1 MKWNTILIGLGRI
14 GWQLELDQK
23 RYHPCTHAGTIKALE
38 DQFDLIGVCDR
49 NKDKVVSFLSWWKSN
64 KDIVYSYNH
73 QELLKNLN
81 KKIDFAVVCTGPDS
95 HWQILKD
102 LVDYSI
108 PVILMEKPIAY
119 NSQQIKDIES
129 ILQNVSIYVNFERRF
144 HPNYQSIKQILM
156 RKTLGDLTN
165 IQGKVLAPSIKRD
178 PLLEDAIHWL
188 DLILWYVGKPKILY
202 SYWEYNQ
209 NGIEERSIHLLK
221 KDDVLIQLE
230 SGGKR
235 QYFEFSMVLDFTR
248 GRIEV
253 GNTGIYVYRKAKS
266 SRYEKFYELKKIP
279 FQIKFKNPWIEM
291 YQSIYQNLP
300 NNFQDAI
307 LGISLYEELKNFDRN
322 RTS

>member
-23 RYHPCTHAGTIKALE
+23 RYHPCTHAGTIKALQN
-38 DQFDLIGVCDR
+38 QFCLIGVCDR
-49 NKDKVVSFLSWWKSN
+49 NRSKVDSFLGWWKSN

-73 QELLKNLN
+73 KELLKSLN

-95 HWQILKD
+95 HWDIIKD
-102 LVDYSI
+102 LIDYSI
-108 PVILMEKPIAY
+108 PVILIEKPIAY
-119 NSQQIKDIES
+119 NYQQIKDIES
-129 ILQNVSIYVNFERRF
+129 ILENVSIYVNFERRY
-144 HPNYQSIKQILM
+144 HPNYQIIKQILM
-156 RKTLGDLTN
+156 RKTLGDLKN

-188 DLILWYVGKPKILY
+188 DLILWYVGKPEVLY

-209 NGIEERSIHLLK
+209 IGMEERSLHLLK

-253 GNTGIYVYRKAKS
+253 GNTGITIYRKAIS
-266 SRYEKFYELKKIP
+266 SRYERFYELKKVP
-279 FQIKFKNPWIEM
+279 LKIKFLNPWIQM
-291 YQSIYQNLP
+291 YTAIYEKLP
-300 NNFQDAI
+300 NNYQDAI
-307 LGISLYEELKNFDRN
+307 LGISLYEELKKFANKKG
-322 RTS
+322 